1 MSEIAPTNDDETVDK
16 SFTKIIDV
24 PQEGTQSIEYLEL
37 GILELHWEERYS
49 TENIIAHWRANE
61 YYLDQVDK
69 ADNEEFAAPFVK
81 RYDRVRKQVRE
92 FANDWIEKKLLESAN
107 RISIFGQTFDAFRNL
122 RAWWQRQANP
132 STEICQAIGQICYVE
147 WDGLGVFTQT
157 VELNLLETY
166 NWRYWDEAKVDRAAH
181 CKKGSGSPR
190 KTSIEKIITRCKG
203 QIVKTFM
210 RGKQNLSIGVKR
222 PPDSLSRVDGKVVR
236 KKKNDKLVIRHKK

>member
-92 FANDWIEKKLLESAN
+92 FANDWIEKSYLSLLTESAFLGRPLMPFETFELGGN
-107 RISIFGQTFDAFRNL
+107 VKQTHQQKYAKRSGKSVMWSGMGWVSSL
-122 RAWWQRQANP
+122 R
-132 STEICQAIGQICYVE
+132 
-147 WDGLGVFTQT
+147 
-157 VELNLLETY
+157 
-166 NWRYWDEAKVDRAAH
+166 
-181 CKKGSGSPR
+181 
-190 KTSIEKIITRCKG
+190 
-203 QIVKTFM
+203 
-210 RGKQNLSIGVKR
+210 LS
-222 PPDSLSRVDGKVVR
+222 S
-236 KKKNDKLVIRHKK
+236 